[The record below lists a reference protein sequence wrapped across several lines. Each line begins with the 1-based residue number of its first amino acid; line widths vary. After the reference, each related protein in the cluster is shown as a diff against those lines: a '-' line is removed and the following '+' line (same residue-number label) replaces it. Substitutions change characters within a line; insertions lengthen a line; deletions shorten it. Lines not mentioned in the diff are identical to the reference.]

1 MLIRHRQYPRLNLM
15 LRAPV
20 EIENLLPYDLK
31 FRIHDKNTGL
41 SSSNFLVKGGSSP
54 VHTVELGHLLLLS
67 VAPEDTSESTLR
79 RGACMLT
86 PRRSETER
94 VRDHQYGRPG
104 VASRRPFPP
113 RGRG

>member
-1 MLIRHRQYPRLNLM
+1 M

-67 VAPEDTSESTLR
+67 VAPEDTSEPIVHP
-79 RGACMLT
+79 GVHVLT
-86 PRRSETER
+86 PDRPEAER
-94 VRDHQYGRPG
+94 VCDH
-104 VASRRPFPP
+104 
-113 RGRG
+113 

>member
-1 MLIRHRQYPRLNLM
+1 MGSILTLLRQYPRLNLM

-54 VHTVELGHLLLLS
+54 VHTVELGTCFS
-67 VAPEDTSESTLR
+67 SAWRPRIRVSPFCVAAP
-79 RGACMLT
+79 AC
-86 PRRSETER
+86 
-94 VRDHQYGRPG
+94 
-104 VASRRPFPP
+104 
-113 RGRG
+113 